1 MESRLGSLSLLSVE
15 TPSLQKRSIAEI
27 IKEDNVR
34 AHVLFYFG
42 IRFYEYF
49 DKTLED
55 VCQSHGL
62 NVKQVVEGLE
72 APDRVNA
79 EENLPLVTYPVDL
92 IIEYLKHAHLLFI
105 KNKLPYISKLV
116 ESFQPEL
123 EAFESIAKDLK
134 TLFPLFL
141 DDFIHHIYLEEDT
154 LFRYILLLNSADR
167 GDCNPAKL
175 YYMME
180 NNSLR
185 NFASEHEK
193 HDDEM
198 EGIRKITHDYRVDES
213 TPLHVKVIYSE
224 LIGLEKSLQTHARVE
239 NEILFPKAMALENQV
254 KNRLMEKVKLN

>member
-1 MESRLGSLSLLSVE
+1 MD

-27 IKEDNVR
+27 IGEDNVR
-34 AHVLFYFG
+34 AYVLYYFG
-42 IRFYEYF
+42 IRFYEFF
-49 DKTLED
+49 DKTLEE

-72 APDRVNA
+72 APDRVSTA
-79 EENLPLVTYPVDL
+79 DNLPLITYPVDL

-105 KNKLPYISKLV
+105 KNKLPYISNLV
-116 ESFQPEL
+116 ESFKPGQKT
-123 EAFESIAKDLK
+123 FESIARDLK

-154 LFRYILLLNSADR
+154 LFRYIMLLNSAER
-167 GDCNPAKL
+167 GEYNPAKL

-180 NNSLR
+180 NNSLH

-198 EGIRKITHDYRVDES
+198 EGIRRITQDYQVDEQ
-213 TPLHVKVIYSE
+213 TPLHVRVIFSE
-224 LIGLEKSLQTHARVE
+224 LI
-239 NEILFPKAMALENQV
+239 ALE
-254 KNRLMEKVKLN
+254 